1 MDSREALR
9 ALGGSLG
16 GILRG
21 HLAASRYV
29 RAFMDTDGKRPLK
42 GKISTK
48 LTPML
53 VMETN
58 QALLQFPVFT

>member
-16 GILRG
+16 CMLRG

-29 RAFMDTDGKRPLK
+29 RAFSDTDGKLPLK
-42 GKISTK
+42 GNINTR
-48 LTPML
+48 
-53 VMETN
+53 
-58 QALLQFPVFT
+58 

>member
-16 GILRG
+16 CMLRG

-29 RAFMDTDGKRPLK
+29 RAFSDTDGKLPLK
-42 GKISTK
+42 GNIHDNGS
-48 LTPML
+48 LPM
-53 VMETN
+53 N
-58 QALLQFPVFT
+58 PCPVAHAAHSY